1 MLPPTPTKI
10 VRSEAV
16 MIPGPHPVDNSFFK
30 ELLPMAP
37 PTLDHLPPDPL
48 AEAARNY
55 PLNDYFLQLET
66 QGQRQQPSVAEPG
79 TCPRWNPL
87 GRSGPQPYVPPPLVR
102 TATTALHPLVPTDAA
117 PALTPQSPTTPT
129 SAAACSRTSIQFLLN
144 PVDTDVVGQPLV
156 PTRPSPA
163 SDANSILSASSG
175 GKARKKSHCSGESGV
190 TKPPTRYT
198 CNHQGCGKD
207 FKRNEHLKRHFAT
220 HTNQK
225 PFACNF
231 KGCLKRFARRDNLR
245 QHYKTHLR
253 QQQRASQSATVLGFS
268 AQPIRLAPAPTA
280 PAVYPPATSSP
291 QV

>member
-66 QGQRQQPSVAEPG
+66 QGQRQQPPAAESG
-79 TCPRWNPL
+79 TYPRWSPL
-87 GRSGPQPYVPPPLVR
+87 GRSGPQPYAPPPLVH
-102 TATTALHPLVPTDAA
+102 TATTALHPLVPADAA
-117 PALTPQSPTTPT
+117 PQSPTTPT
-129 SAAACSRTSIQFLLN
+129 SVTACSRTSIQFLLN
-144 PVDTDVVGQPLV
+144 PVDTDITAQPLIRT
-156 PTRPSPA
+156 PTSPS
-163 SDANSILSASSG
+163 SDAGSTLSASSGG
-175 GKARKKSHCSGESGV
+175 GKARKKSYSGGETGV
-190 TKPPTRYT
+190 TKPPTRYI

-225 PFACNF
+225 PFACSF

-280 PAVYPPATSSP
+280 PAVYSPVTSSP
-291 QV
+291 QL